1 MMRKTLGYLRRH
13 VYRAVSPRRATRLP
27 WVVGSV
33 AVLIAVAGA
42 FARPRTDEGRDAAVR
57 RASAALALA
66 VQEYRLAYRGTV
78 LVERAEAEE
87 AALFVAAARQA
98 AASVSGDGGRA
109 LDTRLAAIGELIAG
123 GTLPD
128 SVAVRAAEVEDWMR
142 GAFGVDLAERP
153 ARPPSLAEGERL
165 YGERCAQCH
174 GASGLGDGPA
184 AAGLTP
190 PPARLVDPAVLAAV
204 TPLDV
209 YRRISLGVPGTS
221 MPAFGEGLT
230 PDERWALTLRVVA
243 LGDSLVARVPQGDR
257 ALAFATARANLR
269 SAIER
274 ASAGDRAGA
283 GARALDAYLAFETL
297 EPALRPTRPA
307 LVAEVERAFAAFR
320 EAAAGFAAPSD
331 LRGRVV
337 VLERLLARAAAALA
351 DHPSPAGLF
360 TESALLLLREGFEA
374 ILILGAIGA
383 VVAKAGAA
391 RRRRDVRWGAALGVL
406 ASLAT
411 AVLLDRLLRVAPS
424 QRDALEGAVML
435 LAAAVLFYV
444 SYWMVSKLDQASW
457 QRFVHR
463 RVEGA
468 LTRGGAL
475 ALVAVAFLAVYREG
489 FETVLFY
496 QALYGTGGAAGAAA
510 VTAGLVAG
518 GALLIG
524 GFVAMER
531 FGVRLPLRPF
541 FAVTGVMLYFLAV
554 VFAGRGVTE
563 LQEGG
568 WIGVT
573 PLRGI
578 PASEFLGLHPT
589 LESLAA
595 QGLLVAALLGA
606 IAWMLVVRPLRER
619 RTSGRASGPR
629 ALRAT
634 VARRFRPQEGAGSG
648 RGAAA
653 DPRAAAPGSGSEG
666 SGAPGRS
673 AAD

>member
-1 MMRKTLGYLRRH
+1 M
-13 VYRAVSPRRATRLP
+13 RRAHRVVPSRLP
-27 WVVGSV
+27 ARLAQLGGSAV
-33 AVLIAVAGA
+33 AVLALAGA
-42 FARPRTDEGRDAAVR
+42 FSPPPLPDGREAAVR
-57 RASAALALA
+57 RAAAALALA

-87 AALFVAAARQA
+87 ASLFVAAARQA

-109 LDTRLAAIGELIAG
+109 LDSRLAAIAELIAG

-165 YGERCAQCH
+165 YGERCARCH
-174 GASGLGDGPA
+174 GAGGLGDGPA

-230 PDERWALTLRVVA
+230 ADERWALTLRVVA
-243 LGDSLVARVPQGDR
+243 LGDSLVARVPQGYR

-283 GARALDAYLAFETL
+283 GARALDAYLAFEAL

-307 LVAEVERAFAAFR
+307 LVTELERAFAAFR

-331 LRGRVV
+331 LRGRDV
-337 VLERLLARAAAALA
+337 VLERLLGRAAAALA

-360 TESALLLLREGFEA
+360 AESALLLLREGLEA
-374 ILILGAIGA
+374 ILILGAIAA
-383 VVAKAGAA
+383 VVAKAATA
-391 RRRRDVRWGAALGVL
+391 RRRRAVRWGAALGIV
-406 ASLAT
+406 ASLVT
-411 AVLLDRLLRVAPS
+411 AVLLDRLLRVAPA
-424 QRDALEGAVML
+424 QREALEGAVML

-444 SYWMVSKLDQASW
+444 SYWLLSKLDRESW
-457 QRFVHR
+457 QRFVRR

-468 LTRGGAL
+468 LASGGAL

-496 QALYGTGGAAGAAA
+496 QALYGTGGTAGAAP

-518 GALLIG
+518 GAVLVG
-524 GFVAMER
+524 VFVAMER

-541 FAVTGVMLYFLAV
+541 FAVTGGMLCFLAV
-554 VFAGRGVTE
+554 VFAGRGVAE
-563 LQEGG
+563 LQEGS

-573 PLRGI
+573 PVRGI

-595 QGLLVAALLGA
+595 QGLLVAALLVA
-606 IAWMLVVRPLRER
+606 IAWVLVARPLRAR
-619 RTSGRASGPR
+619 RAAGESGRR
-629 ALRAT
+629 APRAT
-634 VARRFRPQEGAGSG
+634 VARRIQA
-648 RGAAA
+648 
-653 DPRAAAPGSGSEG
+653 
-666 SGAPGRS
+666 
-673 AAD
+673 